1 MIVYVYIAGLLIVI
15 LVKGVIRAAVELV
28 ARSNVFGLG
37 NAIARKRG
45 IAAYRAWLP
54 LERIRYCAG
63 EMGREVRLARRRQAP
78 VPASYASG
86 GARRSHL
93 LGRDADYRRPAAGVH
108 AFPRTDLAGQDGK
121 SVGGG
126 G

>member
-15 LVKGVIRAAVELV
+15 LVKGAIRAAVELV

-54 LERIRYCAG
+54 LERIS
-63 EMGREVRLARRRQAP
+63 
-78 VPASYASG
+78 PAHIAQEKW
-86 GARRSHL
+86 
-93 LGRDADYRRPAAGVH
+93 D
-108 AFPRTDLAGQDGK
+108 
-121 SVGGG
+121 
-126 G
+126 